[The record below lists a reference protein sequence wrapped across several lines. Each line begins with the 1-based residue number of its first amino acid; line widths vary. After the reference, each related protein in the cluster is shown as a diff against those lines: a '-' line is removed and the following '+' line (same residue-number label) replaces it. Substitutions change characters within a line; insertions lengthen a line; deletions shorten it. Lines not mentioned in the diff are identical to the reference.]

1 MKKFFIFAIL
11 VLTSGAFIGLIVDQ
25 GMNSTTMT
33 GGDERGQLMWGI
45 VDSIVVIVCFFHCRQ
60 LVRVASRQPW
70 ILAFVGWATL
80 SLAWSDFPMLT
91 MRRVAGL
98 ICTMALGFLLGMR
111 LELKPL
117 LRLLAWALAFTMP
130 ASLIAALFF
139 PAFGLM
145 HRLDAVG
152 WRGVFSH
159 KNGLGNAMGIALIAF
174 ACLLW
179 ESRRKPLR
187 YILPLVTGLGLLA
200 LSRSMTSIVVTLLT
214 LSIGLYLRLR
224 LRPAHKVALYATAL
238 LVALGAGL
246 ALNGRMHSV
255 FALVGRDS
263 SLTGRIPLWHFSANA
278 MLERP
283 LLGSGWD
290 AFWPGKGGDKIRN
303 LVRWPAPHAHNGFLE
318 LGLNVGLIG
327 LVIFL
332 IAYYKS
338 FRLALRYSNDP
349 TQPLRLW
356 PLLFYSYTLLSN
368 FTEAPPIDRH
378 TLTFLL
384 FCSLS
389 VSMTEG
395 FAVEVIE
402 HERERDMPY
411 LPFAVESNAGII
423 QESL

>member
-1 MKKFFIFAIL
+1 MKKFFLFAVL
-11 VLTSGAFIGLIVDQ
+11 VLTSGAFIGLVVDQ
-25 GMNSTTMT
+25 GINSTTMT

-45 VDSIVVIVCFFHCRQ
+45 VDCIVVLVCFFHCRQ

-70 ILAFVGWATL
+70 ILAFVGWATF
-80 SLAWSDFPMLT
+80 SLAWSDFPLLT

-111 LELKPL
+111 LDMKPL
-117 LRLLAWALAFTMP
+117 VRLLAWALAFTMP
-130 ASLIAALFF
+130 ASFIAALFF
-139 PAFGLM
+139 PSFGLM
-145 HRLDAVG
+145 HRLDSVG

-159 KNGLGNAMGIALIAF
+159 KNGLGSAMGMALIAF

-187 YILPLVTGLGLLA
+187 YILPVVAGLGLLV
-200 LSRSMTSIVVTLLT
+200 LSRSMTSIVVTALT
-214 LSIGLYLRLR
+214 LSIGFYLRLR
-224 LRPAHKVALYATAL
+224 MRSAHKIAVCAMAL
-238 LVALGAGL
+238 LVALAAGL
-246 ALNGRMHSV
+246 FLRGRMHSV
-255 FALVGRDS
+255 LALVGRDS

-327 LVIFL
+327 LAIFL
-332 IAYYKS
+332 VSNYKC
-338 FRLALRYSNDP
+338 FRLALRYSKDP
-349 TQPLRLW
+349 GQPFRLW
-356 PLLFYSYTLLSN
+356 PLLFYSYTFLSS
-368 FTEAPPIDRH
+368 FTEASPIDRH

-384 FCSLS
+384 FCALS
-389 VSMTEG
+389 VSMTETFG
-395 FAVEVIE
+395 VEVV
-402 HERERDMPY
+402 ERERAMEY
-411 LPFAVESNAGII
+411 MPFALESNAGII

>member
-1 MKKFFIFAIL
+1 MKKLFVFAIL
-11 VLTSGAFIGLIVDQ
+11 LLTSGAFIGLIVDE
-25 GMNSTTMT
+25 GINLTTMT
-33 GGDERGQLMWGI
+33 GGDERGQLMWGV
-45 VDSIVVIVCFFHCRQ
+45 VDCIVVVICFFHCRQ

-70 ILAFVGWATL
+70 IVAFVGWATL
-80 SLAWSDFPMLT
+80 SLAWSDFPLLT

-98 ICTMALGFLLGMR
+98 VCTMALGFLLGMR
-111 LELKPL
+111 LEMKSL

-130 ASLIAALFF
+130 ASFIAAVFF
-139 PAFGLM
+139 PSFGLM

-159 KNGLGNAMGIALIAF
+159 KNGLGSAMGIALIAF

-179 ESRRKPLR
+179 ESRRNRLR
-187 YILPLVTGLGLLA
+187 YVLPLVAGLGLLV
-200 LSRSMTSIVVTLLT
+200 LSRSMTSILVTVLT

-224 LRPAHKVALYATAL
+224 LRPAHKIAVYTMAL
-238 LVALGAGL
+238 LL
-246 ALNGRMHSV
+246 AFAATLFLHGRMHSV
-255 FALVGRDS
+255 LALVGRDS
-263 SLTGRIPLWHFSANA
+263 SLTGRIPLWHYSADA
-278 MLERP
+278 MLQRP

-327 LVIFL
+327 LIIFL
-332 IAYYKS
+332 IANFKCL
-338 FRLALRYSNDP
+338 RLALRYSNDSR
-349 TQPLRLW
+349 QPFRLW
-356 PLLFYSYTLLSN
+356 PLLFYSYTFLSN

-389 VSMTEG
+389 VSMTETFG
-395 FAVEVIE
+395 MEVIE
-402 HERERDMPY
+402 HEREREMAYMPI
-411 LPFAVESNAGII
+411 AVQSSAGII